1 MLRPAR
7 RLVLAALAPV
17 ALAATA
23 AIDDARGEPAHGL
36 SIFGDLK
43 YPAGFAHFDYVDPD
57 APKGGEMRISFVGS
71 FDNLN
76 PFILRG
82 EPVYL
87 DYAIWQFDTLM
98 ARAYDEP
105 DAMYGLV
112 AREVEVAPDRNWAV
126 FTLDG
131 RARFHDGAPVTVEDV
146 VFSFEAIKNRGHP
159 RYRVAYANVEKAEAV
174 AADRVKFT
182 FAPGFNRDLPVLVAG
197 LPVLSKAY
205 FDAHEF
211 DKSTLDTIVAGG
223 PYRVVKADQGRSVTF
238 ERVPDYWARD
248 LPTRRGQFNFDRIR
262 IDYYRDRQID
272 LEAFSAYAYDFREE
286 FTSKNWATGYDFP
299 AVAKGWVKRAA
310 LKDETPSGAQAFFI
324 NTRRDKFKDR
334 RVREALGYAFDYE
347 WLNKNI
353 FHSLYRRTESI
364 FENTDMAARGVPGR
378 SEMALLAPFRGQVPE
393 ELFAR
398 PIAFPKTDASG
409 NNRANLRTATELLR
423 QAGWAIEEGRLTND
437 KGERFEIEF
446 LIFQPTFERILNP
459 YARSLERLGIAAKI
473 RIVDSAQYQNR
484 LNEFDYDIV
493 TARFVMPLTPGI
505 EQRNLWGSA
514 TVDLSGSYN
523 LSGVRNPVVDA
534 LIDKLIAARDRDG
547 LTVAARALDRVLL
560 WNHYFVPH
568 WYKSVHHIA
577 YWDKFSRP
585 AVKPKYHE
593 GYLQTWWYD
602 DAKAAALAAKRGTA
616 H

>member
-7 RLVLAALAPV
+7 RLVLAALAAV

-23 AIDDARGEPAHGL
+23 EIDAAPGEPAHGL

-112 AREVEVAPDRNWAV
+112 AREVEVDPERNWAV
-126 FTLDG
+126 FTLDE

-146 VFSFEAIKNRGHP
+146 VFSFEAIKTRGHP

-211 DKSTLDTIVAGG
+211 DRSTLDTIVAGG
-223 PYRVVKADQGRSVTF
+223 PYRAVKADQGRSITF

-248 LPTRRGQFNFDRIR
+248 LPTRRGQYNFDRIR

-272 LEAFSAYAYDFREE
+272 LEAFSAYAYDFREGVHLQE
-286 FTSKNWATGYDFP
+286 LGDRLRLPRGREGLGEAGDP
-299 AVAKGWVKRAA
+299 QGRDAGRGAGVLHQHPPRQVQGPPRAR
-310 LKDETPSGAQAFFI
+310 GAGL
-324 NTRRDKFKDR
+324 
-334 RVREALGYAFDYE
+334 RVRL
-347 WLNKNI
+347 
-353 FHSLYRRTESI
+353 
-364 FENTDMAARGVPGR
+364 
-378 SEMALLAPFRGQVPE
+378 
-393 ELFAR
+393 
-398 PIAFPKTDASG
+398 
-409 NNRANLRTATELLR
+409 
-423 QAGWAIEEGRLTND
+423 
-437 KGERFEIEF
+437 
-446 LIFQPTFERILNP
+446 
-459 YARSLERLGIAAKI
+459 
-473 RIVDSAQYQNR
+473 
-484 LNEFDYDIV
+484 
-493 TARFVMPLTPGI
+493 
-505 EQRNLWGSA
+505 
-514 TVDLSGSYN
+514 
-523 LSGVRNPVVDA
+523 
-534 LIDKLIAARDRDG
+534 
-547 LTVAARALDRVLL
+547 
-560 WNHYFVPH
+560 
-568 WYKSVHHIA
+568 
-577 YWDKFSRP
+577 
-585 AVKPKYHE
+585 
-593 GYLQTWWYD
+593 
-602 DAKAAALAAKRGTA
+602 
-616 H
+616 

>member
-7 RLVLAALAPV
+7 RLVLAALAAV

-23 AIDDARGEPAHGL
+23 EIDAARGEPAHGL

-112 AREVEVAPDRNWAV
+112 AREVEVDPERNWAV
-126 FTLDG
+126 FTLDE

-146 VFSFEAIKNRGHP
+146 VFSFEAIKTRGHP

-211 DKSTLDTIVAGG
+211 DRSTLDTIVAGG
-223 PYRVVKADQGRSVTF
+223 PYRAVKADQGRSVTF

-248 LPTRRGQFNFDRIR
+248 LPTRRGQYNFDRIR

-299 AVAKGWVKRAA
+299 
-310 LKDETPSGAQAFFI
+310 SGGEGLGEAGDPQG
-324 NTRRDKFKDR
+324 RDAGR
-334 RVREALGYAFDYE
+334 GAGVLHQHPPRQVQGPPR
-347 WLNKNI
+347 
-353 FHSLYRRTESI
+353 
-364 FENTDMAARGVPGR
+364 ARG
-378 SEMALLAPFRGQVPE
+378 
-393 ELFAR
+393 
-398 PIAFPKTDASG
+398 
-409 NNRANLRTATELLR
+409 
-423 QAGWAIEEGRLTND
+423 AGLCVRL
-437 KGERFEIEF
+437 
-446 LIFQPTFERILNP
+446 
-459 YARSLERLGIAAKI
+459 
-473 RIVDSAQYQNR
+473 
-484 LNEFDYDIV
+484 
-493 TARFVMPLTPGI
+493 
-505 EQRNLWGSA
+505 
-514 TVDLSGSYN
+514 
-523 LSGVRNPVVDA
+523 
-534 LIDKLIAARDRDG
+534 
-547 LTVAARALDRVLL
+547 
-560 WNHYFVPH
+560 
-568 WYKSVHHIA
+568 
-577 YWDKFSRP
+577 
-585 AVKPKYHE
+585 
-593 GYLQTWWYD
+593 
-602 DAKAAALAAKRGTA
+602 
-616 H
+616 